1 MKKVLL
7 ALFVSTLSIAQN
19 GQTHHA
25 VGDAAPDFELKGSDG
40 KSYKLSSFAGKNP
53 VILAFFPAAFTG
65 GCTKEMSGYQA
76 SLSKFTG
83 MEVKV
88 FGISTDSPPTL
99 AHWSKEL
106 NAEFPMLSDMMR
118 NVSMTYGVLNP
129 KTGMADRTTFV
140 VDASGKIAE
149 ILEGAKAI
157 DISGSESAC
166 KRLVKK

>member
-7 ALFVSTLSIAQN
+7 TLFVSALGFAQN

-25 VGDAAPDFELKGSDG
+25 IGDAAPDFELKGSDG

-65 GCTKEMSGYQA
+65 GCTKEMTGYQA

-83 MEVKV
+83 MDVKV
-88 FGISTDSPPTL
+88 FGISTDSQPTL
-99 AHWSKEL
+99 AHWGKEL
-106 NAEFPMLSDMMR
+106 GAEFPMLSDMMR

-129 KTGMADRTTFV
+129 QSGTAARTTFV
-140 VDASGKIAE
+140 VDANGKIAE

-157 DISGSESAC
+157 DISGSEGAC